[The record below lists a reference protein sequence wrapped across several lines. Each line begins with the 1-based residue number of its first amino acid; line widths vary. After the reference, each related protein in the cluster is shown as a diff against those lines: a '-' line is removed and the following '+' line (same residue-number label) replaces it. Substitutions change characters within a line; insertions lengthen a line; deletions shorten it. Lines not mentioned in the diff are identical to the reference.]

1 MFLLPCPW
9 ITFCLL
15 LCFGSLFDT
24 TIKTALGSILFSW
37 SHSVTGNMLSLYTS
51 FSEKQSYSQLIYFEM
66 CIRCQNVCFCFGFF
80 FNPIYVMVFRPPR
93 LPLERNSSFYS
104 HGSCKKLYQI
114 SQILSDLQRP
124 LHPSIKLYN
133 KRHIKSTINKF
144 NSLQCKTCCLPL
156 SVEII
161 PLA

>member
-104 HGSCKKLYQI
+104 HGSCKQTV
-114 SQILSDLQRP
+114 SDIADSIRP
-124 LHPSIKLYN
+124 TKAFASIYKAL
-133 KRHIKSTINKF
+133 
-144 NSLQCKTCCLPL
+144 
-156 SVEII
+156 
-161 PLA
+161 